1 MDYGKAALP
10 LTGAGIAV
18 GGVII
23 DQVWLLAIAGGLI
36 AGGALLLRLTYRRGK
51 PLNAR

>member
-1 MDYGKAALP
+1 MDYGKGSLP

-23 DQVWLLAIAGGLI
+23 DQVWLLAVAGGLI
-36 AGGALLLRLTYRRGK
+36 GVGALLLRVGYRRRK
-51 PLNAR
+51 PVNAR